1 MYDKS
6 NRIHDYRCDN
16 FKIQYQYNADNH
28 LVSKT
33 FSIGNIKHTIENTF
47 DQNNM
52 LINTKVDNQEINY
65 QYDDLGRLK
74 QKDINGNNTTKYKYL
89 SNGNRTST
97 SIKTIE
103 IPTNKYHYQYDRM
116 NNIAKV
122 YNNDVLYNEYT
133 YDIYGELLDDKK
145 KECFELYYFDNLS
158 LSEISENLNISRN
171 AIFKQLKVVEDKL
184 EFYEDKLRL
193 YEKRDKIR
201 KIISN
206 ISDDD
211 LKSKLEDISW

>member
-1 MYDKS
+1 MKK
-6 NRIHDYRCDN
+6 RIY
-16 FKIQYQYNADNH
+16 
-28 LVSKT
+28 
-33 FSIGNIKHTIENTF
+33 
-47 DQNNM
+47 
-52 LINTKVDNQEINY
+52 LI
-65 QYDDLGRLK
+65 DL
-74 QKDINGNNTTKYKYL
+74 
-89 SNGNRTST
+89 
-97 SIKTIE
+97 
-103 IPTNKYHYQYDRM
+103 
-116 NNIAKV
+116 
-122 YNNDVLYNEYT
+122 

-184 EFYEDKLRL
+184 EFYEDKLKL